1 MSLFS
6 GRNQD
11 PVNKRENASAEA
23 DSQPPQDSHSNA
35 STASSERQPSGPSGG
50 PTKRGAKL
58 RSKGETVAAIGST
71 IVFSGELTGDEDL
84 EILGKVK
91 GRIELPSHQLTV
103 GEGGSVTAEIEAKSV
118 LVIGE
123 ICGNVTATERVEV
136 QANGIVQGDIRAP
149 RLLILEGAEVNG
161 SIEMTRADG
170 PTRAKAPAPG
180 PSLGAATVV
189 APPTA

>member
-11 PVNKRENASAEA
+11 PVNKHESASATA
-23 DSQPPQDSHSNA
+23 DAQPPPQDNHLDA

-50 PTKRGAKL
+50 PTTRGAKL

-136 QANGIVQGDIRAP
+136 QGERNRAGRHP
-149 RLLILEGAEVNG
+149 R
-161 SIEMTRADG
+161 
-170 PTRAKAPAPG
+170 
-180 PSLGAATVV
+180 
-189 APPTA
+189 PPTPNLGRRRGQWQHRDDPR

>member
-11 PVNKRENASAEA
+11 PVKKRAATSSNAGAH
-23 DSQPPQDSHSNA
+23 PPQDNHSDA
-35 STASSERQPSGPSGG
+35 STALSKRPPTGPSDG
-50 PTKRGAKL
+50 PTTRGAKL
-58 RSKGETVAAIGST
+58 RSKGESVAAIGST

-123 ICGNVTATERVEV
+123 ICGNVTATERVEI
-136 QANGIVQGDIRAP
+136 QANGIVQGDVRAP
-149 RLLILEGAEVNG
+149 RLLILEGAVVNG

-170 PTRAKAPAPG
+170 PTRAKASAPS
-180 PSLGAATVV
+180 PSLGASAP